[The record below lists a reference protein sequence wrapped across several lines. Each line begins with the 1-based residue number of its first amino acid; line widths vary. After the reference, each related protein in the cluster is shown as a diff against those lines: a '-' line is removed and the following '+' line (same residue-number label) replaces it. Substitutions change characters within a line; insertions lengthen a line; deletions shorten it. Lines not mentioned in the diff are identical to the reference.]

1 MSSFFFIGYNHI
13 MADDQI
19 KNLKLPPHSIE
30 AEQSLLGG
38 LLIDNSAL
46 DQINDIVSPKDF
58 YRQDHRLIFTHINEI
73 LNLDNPADVITV
85 AESLEK
91 KSELASVG
99 GIAYLGSL
107 AENMPSVANIR
118 GYAKIIRDNSVLRN
132 LISVG
137 SDIVEGAFSPQGKD
151 AQALLDEMEQ
161 KIFSIAE
168 LQSNRLG
175 YKDFQT
181 VIADVVRGLEERGQN
196 PGAIND
202 VSTGFTDLDK
212 LTTGLKRGELI
223 IIAGRPSMGKTA
235 LAMNIAESCA
245 LKEQKSVAIFSM
257 EMGSEQIATRLLG
270 AVAKVDQNKM
280 RTGELDENDWSE
292 IADALGVL
300 NEAPLFID
308 EGSALNSYELRARA
322 RRLHRSTEGGL
333 GLIVVDYIQ
342 LMSPLGNIG
351 ENRATEISEISRSLK
366 SLAKELNVPVIA
378 LSQLN
383 RNVDSRP
390 DKRPQMSDLR
400 ESGAIEQDAD
410 VIMFIYRE
418 EAYNPETLDKGIAEI
433 ILAKQRNGPT
443 GDVRLTWVGEY
454 TRFENY
460 ANPGYE
466 SGSGY

>member
-1 MSSFFFIGYNHI
+1 

-46 DQINDIVSPKDF
+46 DQVADTISSKDF
-58 YRQDHRLIFTHINEI
+58 YRQDHRLIFIHIN
-73 LNLDNPADVITV
+73 NLINLSNPADVITV

-91 KSELASVG
+91 NSELASSG

-118 GYAKIIRDNSVLRN
+118 GYAKIIRDNSILRN
-132 LISVG
+132 LITVG
-137 SDIVEGAFSPQGKD
+137 SDIVEGAFLPKGKD
-151 AQALLDEMEQ
+151 AQQLLDEMEA
-161 KIFSIAE
+161 KLFTIAE
-168 LQSNRLG
+168 SESNRLG
-175 YKDFQT
+175 YKDFQS
-181 VIADVVRGLEERGQN
+181 VIAEVVRQLEERGQN
-196 PGAIND
+196 PGT
-202 VSTGFTDLDK
+202 VTGLSTGFADLDS
-212 LTTGLKRGELI
+212 LTTGLHGGELVI
-223 IIAGRPSMGKTA
+223 VAGRPSMGKTA
-235 LAMNIAESCA
+235 LAMNIAEACGV
-245 LKEQKSVAIFSM
+245 EQNKAVAIFSM
-257 EMGSEQIATRLLG
+257 EMGSEQIVTRLLG
-270 AVAKVDQNKM
+270 SVSKVNQQKM
-280 RTGELDENDWSE
+280 RTGKMDDDDWAK
-292 IADALGVL
+292 IADGLGRL

-342 LMSPLGNIG
+342 LMSALGGQG

-366 SLAKELNVPVIA
+366 SLAKELNVPVVA

-410 VIMFIYRE
+410 VIMFIYRDE
-418 EAYNPETLDKGIAEI
+418 VYNPESSDKGVAEI
-433 ILAKQRNGPT
+433 IVAKQRSGPIGT
-443 GDVRLTWVGEY
+443 VKLTFVGEF
-454 TRFENY
+454 TRFEDY

-466 SGSGY
+466 SPGY

>member
-1 MSSFFFIGYNHI
+1 
-13 MADDQI
+13 MADDKI
-19 KNLKLPPHSIE
+19 NNLKLPPHSIE

-46 DQINDIVSPKDF
+46 AQITDIISVKDF
-58 YRQDHRLIFTHINEI
+58 YRQDHRLIFTHIINLI
-73 LNLDNPADVITV
+73 NLDNPADVITV

-91 KSELASVG
+91 KSELASTG
-99 GIAYLGSL
+99 GVVYLGSL

-132 LISVG
+132 LITVG
-137 SDIVEGAFSPQGKD
+137 SDIVEGAFSPKGKE
-151 AQALLDEMEQ
+151 AQALLDEMEA
-161 KIFSIAE
+161 KLFSIAE
-168 LQSNRLG
+168 DQNNRLG
-175 YKDFQT
+175 YKDFQK
-181 VIADVVRGLEERGQN
+181 VVADVVRNLEDRGQN
-196 PGAIND
+196 PGTVNGLA
-202 VSTGFTDLDK
+202 TGFTDLDK
-212 LTTGLKRGELI
+212 LTTGLHGGELV

-235 LAMNIAESCA
+235 LAMNIAETCA
-245 LKEQKSVAIFSM
+245 LKQNKAVAIFSM
-257 EMGSEQIATRLLG
+257 EMGAEQIVTRLLG
-270 AVAKVDQNKM
+270 SVAKVHQQKM
-280 RTGELDENDWSE
+280 RTGELTDADWAE
-292 IADALGVL
+292 IADALGKL
-300 NEAPLFID
+300 NEAPIFID

-322 RRLHRSTEGGL
+322 RRLHHSTEGGL

-342 LMSPLGNIG
+342 LMSPLGNGNG

-366 SLAKELNVPVIA
+366 SLAKELNIPVIA

-418 EAYNPETLDKGIAEI
+418 EVYNQETLDKGIADI
-433 ILAKQRNGPT
+433 ILAKQRSGPI
-443 GDVRLTWVGEY
+443 GDIKLTFVGEY

-466 SGSGY
+466 SGY

>member
-245 LKEQKSVAIFSM
+245 LKEKKSVAIFSM

-270 AVAKVDQNKM
+270 SVAKVNQNKM
-280 RTGELDENDWSE
+280 RTGELDDNDWAE
-292 IADALGVL
+292 IANALGVL

-333 GLIVVDYIQ
+333 GLIIVDYIQ

-418 EAYNPETLDKGIAEI
+418 EVYNPETLDKGIADI
-433 ILAKQRNGPT
+433 ILAKQRSGPI
-443 GDVRLTWVGEY
+443 GDVRLTFVGEY

-466 SGSGY
+466 SGY

>member
-1 MSSFFFIGYNHI
+1 

-46 DQINDIVSPKDF
+46 DQVGDTISSKDF
-58 YRQDHRLIFTHINEI
+58 YRQDHRLIFIHINDLI
-73 LNLDNPADVITV
+73 NSDNPADVVTV

-91 KSELASVG
+91 NSELASIG
-99 GIAYLGSL
+99 GISYLGSL

-118 GYAKIIRDNSVLRN
+118 GYAKIIRDNSILRN
-132 LISVG
+132 LITVG
-137 SDIVEGAFSPQGKD
+137 SEIVEGAFLPKGKD
-151 AQALLDEMEQ
+151 AQQLLDEMEA
-161 KIFSIAE
+161 KLFSIAE
-168 LQSNRLG
+168 AQSNRLG
-175 YKDFQT
+175 YKDFQK
-181 VIADVVRGLEERGQN
+181 VIADVVRNLEERGQN
-196 PGAIND
+196 PETVTGL
-202 VSTGFTDLDK
+202 STGFVDLDN
-212 LTTGLKRGELI
+212 LTTGLHGGELV

-245 LKEQKSVAIFSM
+245 VDQNKAVAIFSM
-257 EMGSEQIATRLLG
+257 EMGSEQIVTRLLG
-270 AVAKVDQNKM
+270 SVAKVDQQKM
-280 RTGELDENDWSE
+280 RTGKMDDDDWAK
-292 IADALGVL
+292 IANGLGRL

-322 RRLHRSTEGGL
+322 RRLDRSTEGGL

-342 LMSPLGNIG
+342 LMSPLGGPQG

-366 SLAKELNVPVIA
+366 SLAKELNIPVVA

-390 DKRPQMSDLR
+390 DKIPQMSDLR

-410 VIMFIYRE
+410 VIMFIYRQVVYSKDPADE
-418 EAYNPETLDKGIAEI
+418 GIAEI
-433 ILAKQRNGPT
+433 IVAKQRNGPI
-443 GDVRLTWVGEY
+443 GDVKLTFVGEH

-466 SGSGY
+466 AGY

>member
-1 MSSFFFIGYNHI
+1 MT
-13 MADDQI
+13 DDQI

-38 LLIDNSAL
+38 LLIDNTAL
-46 DQINDIVSPKDF
+46 DQVADTISSKDF
-58 YRQDHRLIFTHINEI
+58 YRQDHRLIFIHIT
-73 LNLDNPADVITV
+73 NLVNISSPADVITV

-91 KSELASVG
+91 NSELASTG
-99 GIAYLGSL
+99 GIAYLGNL

-118 GYAKIIRDNSVLRN
+118 GYAKIIRDNSILRN
-132 LISVG
+132 LITVG
-137 SDIVEGAFSPQGKD
+137 SDIVEGAFLPKGKD
-151 AQALLDEMEQ
+151 AQQLLDEMEA
-161 KIFSIAE
+161 KLFAIAE
-168 LQSNRLG
+168 SESNRLG
-175 YKDFQT
+175 YKDFQA
-181 VIADVVRGLEERGQN
+181 VIAQVVRDLEERGQN
-196 PGAIND
+196 PGT
-202 VSTGFTDLDK
+202 VTGLSTGFTDLDN
-212 LTTGLKRGELI
+212 LTTGLHGGELVI
-223 IIAGRPSMGKTA
+223 VAGRPSMGKTA
-235 LAMNIAESCA
+235 LAMNIAEACGVDQNKA
-245 LKEQKSVAIFSM
+245 VAIFSM
-257 EMGSEQIATRLLG
+257 EMGSEQIVTRLLG
-270 AVAKVDQNKM
+270 AVSKVNQQKM
-280 RTGELDENDWSE
+280 RTGKMDEDDWAK
-292 IADALGVL
+292 IADGLGRL

-342 LMSPLGNIG
+342 LMSALGGQQG

-366 SLAKELNVPVIA
+366 SLAKELNVPVVA

-410 VIMFIYRE
+410 VIMFIYRDE
-418 EAYNPETLDKGIAEI
+418 VYNPDSPDKGIAEI
-433 ILAKQRNGPT
+433 ILAKQRSGPIGT
-443 GDVRLTWVGEY
+443 VKLTFVGEF

-466 SGSGY
+466 SGY

>member
-1 MSSFFFIGYNHI
+1 

-19 KNLKLPPHSIE
+19 KNLKLPPHSLE

-46 DQINDIVSPKDF
+46 DQVADAISSKDF
-58 YRQDHRLIFTHINEI
+58 YRQDHRQIFIHIVDLINSS
-73 LNLDNPADVITV
+73 NPADVITV

-91 KSELASVG
+91 NSELTSAG
-99 GIAYLGSL
+99 GMAYLASL

-118 GYAKIIRDNSVLRN
+118 GYAKIIRDNSILRN
-132 LISVG
+132 LITVG
-137 SDIVEGAFSPQGKD
+137 SDIVEGAFSPKGKD
-151 AQALLDEMEQ
+151 AQQLLDEMEA
-161 KIFSIAE
+161 KLFAVAE
-168 LQSNRLG
+168 SESNRLG
-175 YKDFQT
+175 YKDFQAI
-181 VIADVVRGLEERGQN
+181 VAQVVRDLEERGQN
-196 PGAIND
+196 PGT
-202 VSTGFTDLDK
+202 VTGLSTGFTDLDS
-212 LTTGLKRGELI
+212 LTTGLHGGELV

-235 LAMNIAESCA
+235 LAMNIAEACGVDQNKA
-245 LKEQKSVAIFSM
+245 VAIFSM
-257 EMGSEQIATRLLG
+257 EMGSEQIVTRLLG
-270 AVAKVDQNKM
+270 SVAKVNQQKM
-280 RTGELDENDWSE
+280 RTGKMDEDDWE
-292 IADALGVL
+292 KIADGLGRL

-322 RRLHRSTEGGL
+322 RRLDRSTEGGL

-342 LMSPLGNIG
+342 LMSALGGQQG

-366 SLAKELNVPVIA
+366 SLAKELNVPVVA

-410 VIMFIYRE
+410 VIMFIYRDE
-418 EAYNPETLDKGIAEI
+418 VYNPDSADKGIAEI
-433 ILAKQRNGPT
+433 ILAKQRSGPIGT
-443 GDVRLTWVGEY
+443 VKLTFVGEF

-466 SGSGY
+466 SGY

>member
-1 MSSFFFIGYNHI
+1 
-13 MADDQI
+13 MADAQI
-19 KNLKLPPHSIE
+19 ENLKLPPHSIE

-46 DQINDIVSPKDF
+46 DQVGDTISSKDF
-58 YRQDHRLIFTHINEI
+58 YRQDHRLIFIHINDLI
-73 LNLDNPADVITV
+73 NSDNPADVVTV

-91 KSELASVG
+91 NSELASIG
-99 GIAYLGSL
+99 GISYLGSL

-118 GYAKIIRDNSVLRN
+118 GYAKIIRDNSILRN
-132 LISVG
+132 LITVG
-137 SDIVEGAFSPQGKD
+137 SEIVEGAFLPKGKD
-151 AQALLDEMEQ
+151 AQQLLDEMEA
-161 KIFSIAE
+161 KLFSIAE
-168 LQSNRLG
+168 AQSNRLG
-175 YKDFQT
+175 YKDFQK
-181 VIADVVRGLEERGQN
+181 VIADVVRNLEERGQN
-196 PGAIND
+196 PETVTGL
-202 VSTGFTDLDK
+202 STGFVDLDN
-212 LTTGLKRGELI
+212 LTTGLHGGELV

-245 LKEQKSVAIFSM
+245 VDQNKAVAIFSM
-257 EMGSEQIATRLLG
+257 EMGSEQIVTRLLG
-270 AVAKVDQNKM
+270 SVAKVDQQKM
-280 RTGELDENDWSE
+280 RTGKMDEDDWAK
-292 IADALGVL
+292 IADGLGRL

-322 RRLHRSTEGGL
+322 RRLDRSIEGGL

-342 LMSPLGNIG
+342 LMSPLGGPQG

-366 SLAKELNVPVIA
+366 SLAKELNIPVVA

-390 DKRPQMSDLR
+390 DKIPQMSDLR

-410 VIMFIYRE
+410 VIMFIYRQVVYSKDPADE
-418 EAYNPETLDKGIAEI
+418 GIAEI
-433 ILAKQRNGPT
+433 IVAKQRNGPI
-443 GDVRLTWVGEY
+443 GDVKLTFVGEY

-466 SGSGY
+466 AGY

>member
-1 MSSFFFIGYNHI
+1 
-13 MADDQI
+13 MADAQI
-19 KNLKLPPHSIE
+19 ENLKLPPHSIE

-46 DQINDIVSPKDF
+46 DQVGDTISSKDF
-58 YRQDHRLIFTHINEI
+58 YRQDHRLIFIHINDLI
-73 LNLDNPADVITV
+73 NSDNPADVVTV

-91 KSELASVG
+91 NSELASIG
-99 GIAYLGSL
+99 GISYLGSL

-118 GYAKIIRDNSVLRN
+118 GYAKIIRDNSILRN
-132 LISVG
+132 LITVG
-137 SDIVEGAFSPQGKD
+137 SEIVEGAFLPKGKD
-151 AQALLDEMEQ
+151 AQQLLDEMEA
-161 KIFSIAE
+161 KLFSIAE
-168 LQSNRLG
+168 AQSNRLG
-175 YKDFQT
+175 YKDFQK
-181 VIADVVRGLEERGQN
+181 VIADVVRNLEARGQN
-196 PGAIND
+196 PETVTGL
-202 VSTGFTDLDK
+202 STGFVDLDN
-212 LTTGLKRGELI
+212 LTTGLHGGELV

-245 LKEQKSVAIFSM
+245 VDQNKAVAIFSM
-257 EMGSEQIATRLLG
+257 EMGSEQIVTRLLG
-270 AVAKVDQNKM
+270 SVAKVDQQKM
-280 RTGELDENDWSE
+280 RTGKMDDDDWAK
-292 IADALGVL
+292 IANGLGRL

-322 RRLHRSTEGGL
+322 RRLDRSTEGGL
-333 GLIVVDYIQ
+333 GLIIVDYIQ
-342 LMSPLGNIG
+342 LMSPLGGPQG

-366 SLAKELNVPVIA
+366 SLAKELNIPVVA

-410 VIMFIYRE
+410 VIMFIYRQE
-418 EAYNPETLDKGIAEI
+418 VYSKDPADEGIAEI
-433 ILAKQRNGPT
+433 IVAKQRNGPI
-443 GDVRLTWVGEY
+443 GDVKLTFVGEY

-466 SGSGY
+466 AGY

>member
-1 MSSFFFIGYNHI
+1 
-13 MADDQI
+13 MADAQI
-19 KNLKLPPHSIE
+19 ENLKLPPHSIE

-46 DQINDIVSPKDF
+46 DQVGDTISSKDF
-58 YRQDHRLIFTHINEI
+58 YRQDHRLIFIHINDLI
-73 LNLDNPADVITV
+73 NSSNPADVVTV

-91 KSELASVG
+91 NSELASIG
-99 GIAYLGSL
+99 GISYLGSL

-118 GYAKIIRDNSVLRN
+118 GYAKIIRDNSILRN
-132 LISVG
+132 LITVG
-137 SDIVEGAFSPQGKD
+137 SEIVEGAFLPQGKD
-151 AQALLDEMEQ
+151 AQQLLDEMEA
-161 KIFSIAE
+161 KLFSIAE
-168 LQSNRLG
+168 AQSNRLG
-175 YKDFQT
+175 YKDFQK
-181 VIADVVRGLEERGQN
+181 VIADVVRNLEERGQN
-196 PGAIND
+196 PETVTGI
-202 VSTGFTDLDK
+202 STGFVDLDN
-212 LTTGLKRGELI
+212 LTTGLHGGELV

-245 LKEQKSVAIFSM
+245 VDQNKAVAIFSM
-257 EMGSEQIATRLLG
+257 EMGSEQIVTRLLG
-270 AVAKVDQNKM
+270 SVAKVDQQKM
-280 RTGELDENDWSE
+280 RTGKMDDDDWAK
-292 IADALGVL
+292 IANGLGRL
-300 NEAPLFID
+300 NEAPIFID

-322 RRLHRSTEGGL
+322 RRLDRSTEGGL

-342 LMSPLGNIG
+342 LMSPLGGPQG

-366 SLAKELNVPVIA
+366 SLAKELNIPVVA

-410 VIMFIYRE
+410 VIMFIYRQVVYSKDPADE
-418 EAYNPETLDKGIAEI
+418 GIAEI
-433 ILAKQRNGPT
+433 IVAKQRSGPIE
-443 GDVRLTWVGEY
+443 DIKLTFVGEH

-466 SGSGY
+466 AGY

>member
-1 MSSFFFIGYNHI
+1 
-13 MADDQI
+13 MADAQI
-19 KNLKLPPHSIE
+19 ENLKLPPHSIE

-46 DQINDIVSPKDF
+46 DQVGDTISSKDF
-58 YRQDHRLIFTHINEI
+58 YRQDHRLIFIHINDLI
-73 LNLDNPADVITV
+73 NSDNPADVVTV

-91 KSELASVG
+91 NSELASIG
-99 GIAYLGSL
+99 GISYLGSL

-118 GYAKIIRDNSVLRN
+118 GYAKIIRDNSILRN
-132 LISVG
+132 LITVG
-137 SDIVEGAFSPQGKD
+137 SEIVEGAFLPKGKD
-151 AQALLDEMEQ
+151 AQQLLDEMEA
-161 KIFSIAE
+161 KLFSIAE
-168 LQSNRLG
+168 AQSNRLG
-175 YKDFQT
+175 YKDFQK
-181 VIADVVRGLEERGQN
+181 VIADVVRNLEERGQN
-196 PGAIND
+196 PETVTGL
-202 VSTGFTDLDK
+202 STGFVDLDN
-212 LTTGLKRGELI
+212 LTTGLHGGELV

-245 LKEQKSVAIFSM
+245 VDQNKAVAIFSM
-257 EMGSEQIATRLLG
+257 EMGSEQIVTRLLG
-270 AVAKVDQNKM
+270 SVAKVDQQKM
-280 RTGELDENDWSE
+280 RTGKMDDDDWAK
-292 IADALGVL
+292 IANGLGRL

-322 RRLHRSTEGGL
+322 RRLDRSTEGGL

-342 LMSPLGNIG
+342 LMSPLGGPQG

-366 SLAKELNVPVIA
+366 SLAKELNIPVVA

-410 VIMFIYRE
+410 VIMFIYRQVVYSKDPADE
-418 EAYNPETLDKGIAEI
+418 GIAEI
-433 ILAKQRNGPT
+433 IVAKQRNGPI
-443 GDVRLTWVGEY
+443 GDVKLTFVGEY

-466 SGSGY
+466 AGY

>member
-1 MSSFFFIGYNHI
+1 

-38 LLIDNSAL
+38 LLIDNAAL
-46 DQINDIVSPKDF
+46 DQVADTISSKDF
-58 YRQDHRLIFTHINEI
+58 YKQDHQKIFIHITNLINSS
-73 LNLDNPADVITV
+73 NPADIITV

-91 KSELASVG
+91 NSELAATG
-99 GIAYLGSL
+99 GMSYLGNL

-118 GYAKIIRDNSVLRN
+118 GYAKIIRDNSILRN
-132 LISVG
+132 LITVG
-137 SDIVEGAFSPQGKD
+137 SDIVEGAFLPKGKD
-151 AQALLDEMEQ
+151 AQQLLDEMEA
-161 KIFSIAE
+161 KLFAIAE
-168 LQSNRLG
+168 SESNRLG
-175 YKDFQT
+175 YKDFQA
-181 VIADVVRGLEERGQN
+181 VIAQVVRDLEERGQN
-196 PGAIND
+196 PGT
-202 VSTGFTDLDK
+202 VTGLSTGFTDLDN
-212 LTTGLKRGELI
+212 LTTGLHGGELVI
-223 IIAGRPSMGKTA
+223 VAGRPSMGKTA
-235 LAMNIAESCA
+235 LAMNIAEACGVDQNKA
-245 LKEQKSVAIFSM
+245 VAIFSM
-257 EMGSEQIATRLLG
+257 EMGSEQIVTRLLG
-270 AVAKVDQNKM
+270 AVSKVNQQKM
-280 RTGELDENDWSE
+280 RTGKMDEDDWAK
-292 IADALGVL
+292 IADGLGRL

-342 LMSPLGNIG
+342 LMSALGGQQG

-366 SLAKELNVPVIA
+366 SLAKELNVPVVA

-410 VIMFIYRE
+410 VIMFIYRDE
-418 EAYNPETLDKGIAEI
+418 VYNPDSADKGIAEI
-433 ILAKQRNGPT
+433 ILAKQRSGPIGT
-443 GDVRLTWVGEY
+443 VKLTFVGEF

-466 SGSGY
+466 SGY

>member
-1 MSSFFFIGYNHI
+1 
-13 MADDQI
+13 MADAQI
-19 KNLKLPPHSIE
+19 ENLKLPPHSIE

-46 DQINDIVSPKDF
+46 DQVGDTISSKDF
-58 YRQDHRLIFTHINEI
+58 YRQDHRLIFIHINDLI
-73 LNLDNPADVITV
+73 NSDNPADVVTV

-91 KSELASVG
+91 NSELASIG
-99 GIAYLGSL
+99 GISYLGSL

-118 GYAKIIRDNSVLRN
+118 GYAKIIRDNSILRN
-132 LISVG
+132 LITVG
-137 SDIVEGAFSPQGKD
+137 SEIVEGAFLPKGKD
-151 AQALLDEMEQ
+151 AQQLLDEMEA
-161 KIFSIAE
+161 KLFSIAE
-168 LQSNRLG
+168 AQSNRLG
-175 YKDFQT
+175 YKDFQK
-181 VIADVVRGLEERGQN
+181 VIADVVRNLEERGQN
-196 PGAIND
+196 PETVTGI
-202 VSTGFTDLDK
+202 STGFVDLDN
-212 LTTGLKRGELI
+212 LTTGLHGGELV

-245 LKEQKSVAIFSM
+245 VDQNKAVAIFSM
-257 EMGSEQIATRLLG
+257 EMGSEQIVTRLLG
-270 AVAKVDQNKM
+270 SVAKVDQQKM
-280 RTGELDENDWSE
+280 RTGKMDDDDWAK
-292 IADALGVL
+292 IANGLGRL

-322 RRLHRSTEGGL
+322 RRLDRSTEGGL

-342 LMSPLGNIG
+342 LMSPLGGPQG

-366 SLAKELNVPVIA
+366 SLAKELNIPVVA

-390 DKRPQMSDLR
+390 DKIPQMSDLR

-410 VIMFIYRE
+410 VIMFIYRQVVYSKDPADE
-418 EAYNPETLDKGIAEI
+418 GIAEI
-433 ILAKQRNGPT
+433 IVAKQRNGPI
-443 GDVRLTWVGEY
+443 GDVKLTFVGEH

-466 SGSGY
+466 AGY